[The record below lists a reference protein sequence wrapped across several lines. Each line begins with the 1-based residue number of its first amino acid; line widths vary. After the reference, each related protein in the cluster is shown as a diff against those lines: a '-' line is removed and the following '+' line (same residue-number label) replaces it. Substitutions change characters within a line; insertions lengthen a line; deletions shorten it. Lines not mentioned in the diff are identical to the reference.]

1 MCRSRKLVVVLSK
14 FRILSRDALSYFEIS
29 VMACPY
35 QRKYLSVCFFE
46 IFVCMFLVVKTKFR

>member
-14 FRILSRDALSYFEIS
+14 FEILSRDALLYFEIS

-35 QRKYLSVCFFE
+35 QRVF
-46 IFVCMFLVVKTKFR
+46 ICMFLVVKTKFR